1 MRYEIIVTAKSRS
14 KYAVTIN
21 HRSTYI
27 QPRLRLI
34 MRLHWG
40 IIKEKNGNRT
50 YERVIL
56 ARSEEGLLAKSWD
69 GINNRFKVIHQQD
82 QMDWNDLDD
91 DDADRMA
98 DICCYVE
105 NILKGEEGMYADGG
119 KSKTTPEI
127 INLRYSSI
135 PHEAKMIV
143 TKVSRH
149 YYDLRDWPTI
159 YKYRF
164 KFVHSY
170 ISTLD

>member
-21 HRSTYI
+21 HQSPYM

-50 YERVIL
+50 YERVII

-82 QMDWNDLDD
+82 TLEWSELEEDD
-91 DDADRMA
+91 MDRMA
-98 DICCYVE
+98 DICCY
-105 NILKGEEGMYADGG
+105 GEEGMYADGG

-127 INLRYSSI
+127 IHLRYSSI
-135 PHEAKMIV
+135 PHDVKRIVNEASKNWDM
-143 TKVSRH
+143 
-149 YYDLRDWPTI
+149 RDWPTI
-159 YKYRF
+159 YKYRHLF
-164 KFVHSY
+164 IDELLLNAKF
-170 ISTLD
+170 